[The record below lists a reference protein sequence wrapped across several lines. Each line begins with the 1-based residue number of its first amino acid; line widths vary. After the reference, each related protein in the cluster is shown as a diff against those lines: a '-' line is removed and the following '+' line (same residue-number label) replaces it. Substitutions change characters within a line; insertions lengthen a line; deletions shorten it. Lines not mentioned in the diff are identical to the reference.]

1 MEDERS
7 SDRVAANK
15 TKEPCATGERRSS
28 RRLEARAAEPVLT
41 TAAASKT
48 EESAGATREQRSRH
62 RVDTD
67 LHPDDEE
74 HDEVQAAEAAMA
86 AAEEAMA
93 AHGPTTE
100 QLGVEAAEAEQQ
112 ASEMKSKAVMTT
124 MKRRWSGFIIKHGEE
139 YSYDDAAG
147 PTIDLAMHFSTHGFN
162 ERVNEYSTTG
172 ERGMGDSWGGLQVRC
187 QWPSLR
193 IR

>member
-1 MEDERS
+1 
-7 SDRVAANK
+7 
-15 TKEPCATGERRSS
+15 
-28 RRLEARAAEPVLT
+28 
-41 TAAASKT
+41 
-48 EESAGATREQRSRH
+48 
-62 RVDTD
+62 
-67 LHPDDEE
+67 
-74 HDEVQAAEAAMA
+74 
-86 AAEEAMA
+86 MA

-100 QLGVEAAEAEQQ
+100 QLRVEAAEAEQQ
-112 ASEMKSKAVMTT
+112 ASESGVPAKSQAVMRT
-124 MKRRWSGFIIKHGEE
+124 MKRRWSGFLIKHGEE

-172 ERGMGDSWGGLQVRC
+172 ERGMGDSWGGLQVR